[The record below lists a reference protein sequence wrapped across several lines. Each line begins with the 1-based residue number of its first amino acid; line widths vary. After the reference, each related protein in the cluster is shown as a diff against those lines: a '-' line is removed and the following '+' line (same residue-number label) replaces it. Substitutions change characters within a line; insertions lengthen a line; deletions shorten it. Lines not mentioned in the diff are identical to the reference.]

1 MRRVIAAASLAERI
15 DAQRRLAAAEREV
28 LVREIARIR
37 DAQAAARARAAELQ
51 QRLAER
57 RAALERIVEE
67 TYRASRVSTL
77 EVLLRRGSLVDV
89 LVHVDDLGRLS
100 AQQRDAVEQLR
111 DTERR
116 LKAEQDALAQEESE
130 IGRLGESVA
139 AKDATLA
146 RLAARAD
153 ALAGAAR
160 FGAAAVND
168 AEVDLLRELADQ
180 AAREHE
186 EADRLIAQ
194 IAKRSGEPLPALDRW
209 SWPASG
215 QVSQEFG
222 PTALALE
229 PPLVYRGLPY
239 PHFHDG
245 IDIAAALGAPVR
257 AVARGRVAFVG
268 HLPGGA
274 MVVII
279 AHDGGLL
286 SLYGHLDDTV
296 LRPTVRAGDT
306 VEAGQRIGSIG
317 LTGLTTGPH
326 LHFSLR
332 QGTEPLD
339 PRTRLP

>member
-146 RLAARAD
+146 RLA
-153 ALAGAAR
+153 LAGAAR

-194 IAKRSGEPLPALDRW
+194 IAQRSGEPLPALDRW

-274 MVVII
+274 MVVIV